1 MTRIV
6 WISCVGEK
14 GGAEVTMLNTF
25 RVLDRQRYRPG
36 VIQLRPGP
44 LEHELR
50 GIDSD
55 VWVLRRHRMREWHRV
70 LQAVIQIRNLILREG
85 IALIHSNGFRAHLYG
100 GLAARWTGIPEV
112 WTNHAVEQDNFLT
125 RLICAVPT
133 HQIIANC
140 TRTGDYFKS
149 RRLPTQTIWPGVHVG
164 RLEQGTARA
173 VLAGRYQLPPTA
185 RWISM
190 GARLQRFKGHRYFL
204 RTLATLPAES
214 QAHGVVIG
222 GSLFGLEQEYL
233 AELKREASAL
243 GLDGRVTFTG
253 FIPDE
258 DVAGLLKE
266 SELVIHPAL
275 DEDFGLT
282 VAEAQALGVPV
293 LAFAAVGP
301 AVILEHDRTGWLVPI
316 GDQSGLDAALKHA
329 LADPQ
334 RLRTFGSAGRQ
345 RVRERF
351 TIEVHTRQTEAVYER
366 VLDAHQALQ
375 ERGPGKTGGPTNHA
389 NPHE

>member
-1 MTRIV
+1 MTRVV

-25 RVLDRQRYRPG
+25 RVLDRQRFRPG

-44 LEHELR
+44 LEQEVR
-50 GIDSD
+50 ESDAD
-55 VWVLRRHRMREWHRV
+55 VWVLRRHRMREWHRM
-70 LQAVIQIRNLILREG
+70 LQAVVQIRSLIRREG

-100 GLAARWTGIPEV
+100 GLAARWAGIPEV

-125 RLICAVPT
+125 RLICSVPT

-140 TRTGDYFKS
+140 TRTGDYF
-149 RRLPTQTIWPGVHVG
+149 RNRGLPTQTIWPGVHLG
-164 RLEQGTARA
+164 RLEQGTARE
-173 VLAGRYQLPPTA
+173 VLAGRYQLRTEA

-190 GARLQRFKGHRYFL
+190 GARLQRFKGHSYFL
-204 RTLATLPAES
+204 RALASLPADS
-214 QAHGVVIG
+214 RTHGVVIG

-233 AELKREASAL
+233 TELKREATTL

-258 DVAGLLKE
+258 DVAGLLKA

-301 AVILEHDRTGWLVPI
+301 AAILEHDRTGWLVPI
-316 GDQSGLDAALKHA
+316 GDQTALNTALKQA

-334 RLRTFGSAGRQ
+334 RLRISGAAGRQ

-366 VLDAHQALQ
+366 VLQA
-375 ERGPGKTGGPTNHA
+375 RGDQGKLGNEEIRGHSPPSA
-389 NPHE
+389 R